1 MAKRELKPDDYLLF
15 SRATQDVRPLV
26 CDKVHLET
34 PRPSA
39 IPKQKLLEE
48 AAVKQDMLSNSY
60 DSAEI
65 ETGDELLFIRPGTRH
80 GEVRKL
86 RRGNF
91 SIHAELDLHG
101 MRVASAYVAVKEF
114 LHDCGHYN
122 IRCARIVHGKGHGSW
137 QKQPI
142 LKVKLSRWLRQ
153 HDAVL
158 AFCSARPTDGG
169 TGAVYVLIKKRY

>member
-1 MAKRELKPDDYLLF
+1 MAKQNIEFDDYVLF
-15 SRATQDVRPLV
+15 RKAMRDVKPLI
-26 CDKVHLET
+26 CDKVCLET
-34 PRPSA
+34 PRPSS
-39 IPKQKLLEE
+39 IPRQKLLEE
-48 AAVKQDMLSNSY
+48 SLIKQDMLSDNY
-60 DSAEI
+60 DCAEL
-65 ETGDELLFIRPGTRH
+65 ETGEELLFVRSGTRH

-86 RRGNF
+86 RRGNL

-101 MRVASAYVAVKEF
+101 MRVPTAYVAVKEF
-114 LHDCGHYN
+114 LHDCCHYN

-142 LKVKLSRWLRQ
+142 LKIKLGRWLRQ

-158 AFCSARPTDGG
+158 AFCSARPVDGG

>member
-1 MAKRELKPDDYLLF
+1 
-15 SRATQDVRPLV
+15 
-26 CDKVHLET
+26 
-34 PRPSA
+34 
-39 IPKQKLLEE
+39 
-48 AAVKQDMLSNSY
+48 
-60 DSAEI
+60 
-65 ETGDELLFIRPGTRH
+65 
-80 GEVRKL
+80 
-86 RRGNF
+86 
-91 SIHAELDLHG
+91 
-101 MRVASAYVAVKEF
+101 VAVKEF